1 MPGAPYRSRTMLHV
15 LAHPAASR
23 AEGSPRFLTALR
35 FLAIGLFLA
44 VSSFPGAIFGAE
56 LHLRESLLTA
66 QQDRVTAT
74 ITAVVDHIGD
84 QAHSLS
90 EDCDLH
96 VPLRS
101 REIRVAFIGEVK
113 NACSEKPPGT
123 LLTHWSDRIYEETH
137 GVAVTVTGVFR
148 IWLEHPP
155 AGTAIQTEANRVP
168 WYVNSNPDHQV
179 ELHPLIR
186 VGSLDFTGHVKRI
199 QDGAQSFAGNGP
211 AELSIVLNKKLTIQ
225 RIQTQ
230 GASYVR
236 IKGTKTGFN
245 HWNLRARVV
254 AAPETVV
261 DGTRLRLDVLNG
273 NQVVP
278 KALGLSAVA
287 VAGTVAETKIQPLV
301 PGDIIQF
308 QALIRMHLPTILD
321 QVDSAAK
328 DIPLPVEFVFL
339 DLE

>member
-1 MPGAPYRSRTMLHV
+1 
-15 LAHPAASR
+15 
-23 AEGSPRFLTALR
+23 
-35 FLAIGLFLA
+35 
-44 VSSFPGAIFGAE
+44 
-56 LHLRESLLTA
+56 
-66 QQDRVTAT
+66 
-74 ITAVVDHIGD
+74 VVDQIGTR
-84 QAHSLS
+84 AHSLS

-123 LLTHWSDRIYEETH
+123 PLTHWSDRIYDETH

-155 AGTAIQTEANRVP
+155 TGTAAQTEANRVP
-168 WYVNSNPDHQV
+168 WYKNSNPDHQV
-179 ELHPLIR
+179 ELHPLLR

-199 QDGAQSFAGNGP
+199 RAGTQSFTGNGP
-211 AELSIVLNKKLTIQ
+211 DKLPTILNKKLTIQ
-225 RIQTQ
+225 RIQIQ
-230 GASYVR
+230 GEPHVR
-236 IKGTKTGFN
+236 IKGTKTPLN

-254 AAPETVV
+254 AAPEPVV
-261 DGTRLRLDVLNG
+261 DGTRLRFDILNG

-287 VAGTVAETKIQPLV
+287 VAGTVAQTKVQPLV
-301 PGDIIQF
+301 PGDIIEF

-321 QVDSAAK
+321 QISSTAQE
-328 DIPLPVEFVFL
+328 IPLPVEFVVL

>member
-1 MPGAPYRSRTMLHV
+1 LGSAGRSR
-15 LAHPAASR
+15 
-23 AEGSPRFLTALR
+23 GLR
-35 FLAIGLFLA
+35 ILA
-44 VSSFPGAIFGAE
+44 VGLVLLILSIPCSLLGAE
-56 LHLRESLLTA
+56 LHLRESLVVA
-66 QQDRVTAT
+66 QRDRVTAT
-74 ITAVVDHIGD
+74 VTAVVDHIGT
-84 QAHSLS
+84 QAHPLS

-123 LLTHWSDRIYEETH
+123 PLNHWSNRIYDETH

-155 AGTAIQTEANRVP
+155 TGTAVQTEANRVP
-168 WYVNSNPDHQV
+168 WYKDSNPDHQV

-199 QDGAQSFAGNGP
+199 RDGAQSFTGNGP
-211 AELSIVLNKKLTIQ
+211 DKLPTVLNKKLTIQ
-225 RIQTQ
+225 RIQIQ
-230 GASYVR
+230 GEPHVR

-254 AAPETVV
+254 ASPEVVV
-261 DGTRLRLDVLNG
+261 DGTRLRLDVLKG
-273 NQVVP
+273 SQVVP

-287 VAGTVAETKIQPLV
+287 VAGTLAQTKVQPLV
-301 PGDIIQF
+301 PGDIIEF
-308 QALIRMHLPTILD
+308 QALVRMHLPTILD
-321 QVDSAAK
+321 RISSTAQE
-328 DIPLPVEFVFL
+328 IPLPVEFVFL

>member
-1 MPGAPYRSRTMLHV
+1 
-15 LAHPAASR
+15 
-23 AEGSPRFLTALR
+23 
-35 FLAIGLFLA
+35 
-44 VSSFPGAIFGAE
+44 
-56 LHLRESLLTA
+56 
-66 QQDRVTAT
+66 VTAT
-74 ITAVVDHIGD
+74 VTAVVDHIGTD
-84 QAHSLS
+84 AHSLS

-123 LLTHWSDRIYEETH
+123 PLTHWSDRIYDETH
-137 GVAVTVTGVFR
+137 GLAVTMTGVFR

-155 AGTAIQTEANRVP
+155 LGTAAQTEANRVP
-168 WYVNSNPDHQV
+168 WYKDSNPDHQV
-179 ELHPLIR
+179 ELHPLLR

-199 QDGAQSFAGNGP
+199 RDGAQSFTGNGP
-211 AELSIVLNKKLTIQ
+211 DKLPLVLNKKLTIQ
-225 RIQTQ
+225 RIQIQ
-230 GASYVR
+230 GEPHVR
-236 IKGTKTGFN
+236 IKGTKTPLN

-254 AAPETVV
+254 AAPEAVV
-261 DGTRLRLDVLNG
+261 DGTRLRFDILKG

-287 VAGTVAETKIQPLV
+287 VAGTVAESKIQPLV
-301 PGDIIQF
+301 PGDIIAF

-321 QVDSAAK
+321 QISSTAQE
-328 DIPLPVEFVFL
+328 IPLPVEFVLL

>member
-1 MPGAPYRSRTMLHV
+1 MFRV
-15 LAHPAASR
+15 LAHPP
-23 AEGSPRFLTALR
+23 GSPAGSTVPRRALR
-35 FLAIGLFLA
+35 FLAVGLILLILCIP
-44 VSSFPGAIFGAE
+44 SQLLGAE
-56 LHLRESLLTA
+56 LHLRESLLAA
-66 QQDRVTAT
+66 QRDRVTAT
-74 ITAVVDHIGD
+74 VTAVVDHIGT

-123 LLTHWSDRIYEETH
+123 PLTHWRDRIYDETH

-155 AGTAIQTEANRVP
+155 TGTAAQTEANRVP
-168 WYVNSNPDHQV
+168 WYKDSNPDHQV
-179 ELHPLIR
+179 ELHPLLR

-199 QDGAQSFAGNGP
+199 RDGAQSFTGKGP
-211 AELSIVLNKKLTIQ
+211 DHLTTVLNKKLTIQ
-225 RIQTQ
+225 RIQIQ
-230 GASYVR
+230 GEPHVR
-236 IKGTKTGFN
+236 IKGTKTPLN
-245 HWNLRARVV
+245 HWNLRARIV
-254 AAPETVV
+254 AAPDAVA
-261 DGTRLRLDVLNG
+261 DGTRLRFDVLKG

-287 VAGTVAETKIQPLV
+287 VAGTVTETKIQPLV
-301 PGDIIQF
+301 PGDIIEF

-321 QVDSAAK
+321 QISSTAQE
-328 DIPLPVEFVFL
+328 IPLPVEFVLL